1 MMFNKLLILLLSS
14 VAVSVYADTTTS
26 SGSTSGYVEA
36 EHSKAESQGDN
47 QKTSFDANK
56 TAGSAQVNSPT
67 VSSVA
72 YSGAQF
78 PQQNQLTGKA
88 GQKYNSSHPK
98 SKHAKKNTKSFDNN
112 NTDNS
117 NQENSPT
124 VSSVAYSGAQFPQ
137 QNAIT
142 SNKASSSNAAGS
154 DGKSVNNPTVNSR
167 LSSANMFPQQNTF
180 NNDGKSSNNKPS
192 SSSGM

>member
-1 MMFNKLLILLLSS
+1 MLNKILILMMSS
-14 VAVSVYADTTTS
+14 AAVAVYADTSTTS
-26 SGSTSGYVEA
+26 SNLTSGYVEA
-36 EHSKAESQGDN
+36 EHSRAESQGDN

-67 VSSVA
+67 VSSIA

-98 SKHAKKNTKSFDNN
+98 STQTKKNTKSFDKN
-112 NTDNS
+112 NTNNS

-124 VSSVAYSGAQFPQ
+124 VNSMLYSGAQFPQ

-142 SNKASSSNAAGS
+142 TSNVKNPNPATSNS
-154 DGKSVNNPTVNSR
+154 KPVNNPTVNSR

-180 NNDGKSSNNKPS
+180 NNDGKSTSNKS
-192 SSSGM
+192 TASSGM

>member
-1 MMFNKLLILLLSS
+1 MLNKILILALSS
-14 VAVSVYADTTTS
+14 IAVSVYADETVS
-26 SGSTSGYVEA
+26 SGSTPGYVQA

-67 VSSVA
+67 VSSIA

-98 SKHAKKNTKSFDNN
+98 SKHSKNKTKSFDNN

-124 VSSVAYSGAQFPQ
+124 VNSMLYSGAQFPQ

-142 SNKASSSNAAGS
+142 TSKAKNSNSAGSSS
-154 DGKSVNNPTVNSR
+154 KPVNNPTVNSR
-167 LSSANMFPQQNTF
+167 LSSANMFPQQNSF
-180 NNDGKSSNNKPS
+180 NNDGKSSSNKPT